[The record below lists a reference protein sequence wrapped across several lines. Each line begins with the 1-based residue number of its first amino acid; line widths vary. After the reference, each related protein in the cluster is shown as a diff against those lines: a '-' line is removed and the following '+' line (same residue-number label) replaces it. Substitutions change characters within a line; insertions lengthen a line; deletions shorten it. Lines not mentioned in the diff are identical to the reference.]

1 MASSSSS
8 SDPLVEP
15 LSHAPPARLRRV
27 LSIQS
32 HVVHGVVGNR
42 ASALALALAGLDVDV
57 LNTVQLAHHTG
68 YRGRAPR
75 GQRLGGDE
83 VAALLD
89 GLFDAGLARG
99 LGAVIS
105 GYSSSAA
112 ALRAVAAFV
121 RRLRDQRRRRAE
133 AGAEVGA
140 GAEAEADD
148 AAVTFLCDPVMGD
161 GGRLYVPAEL
171 VPVYRDELVPLASVL
186 TPNQTE
192 LELLSGVKVAD
203 LASAR
208 AALDA
213 LHALGART
221 VVVTSTDVALALRP
235 RVGGIGVVGGA
246 GLDADADAGADG
258 TDALLLVASCP
269 WSEVRASALFA
280 PALAAAATRPSHAR
294 FAVRVPRIAWSFTG
308 TGDLAAALLL
318 AQRGAHAGD
327 LVLAVENVAAA
338 LLAVCLRTRARYRL
352 CEAALRGDA
361 GAAAAFR
368 ADGVEA
374 LRAEADASER
384 AAAEAGVAAAAPVAA
399 WNELQVVASRGDIE
413 APDAARRRFGL
424 RAELLE
430 EALL

>member
-1 MASSSSS
+1 
-8 SDPLVEP
+8 
-15 LSHAPPARLRRV
+15 
-27 LSIQS
+27 
-32 HVVHGVVGNR
+32 
-42 ASALALALAGLDVDV
+42 
-57 LNTVQLAHHTG
+57 
-68 YRGRAPR
+68 
-75 GQRLGGDE
+75 
-83 VAALLD
+83 
-89 GLFDAGLARG
+89 
-99 LGAVIS
+99 
-105 GYSSSAA
+105 
-112 ALRAVAAFV
+112 
-121 RRLRDQRRRRAE
+121 
-133 AGAEVGA
+133 
-140 GAEAEADD
+140 
-148 AAVTFLCDPVMGD
+148 
-161 GGRLYVPAEL
+161 
-171 VPVYRDELVPLASVL
+171 VPLASVL

-235 RVGGIGVVGGA
+235 RVGGIGGGGIGVGGGA

-280 PALAAAATRPSHAR
+280 PALAAAAPRPSHAR

-318 AQRGAHAGD
+318 VQRGAHAGD

-361 GAAAAFR
+361 GAAAAFG